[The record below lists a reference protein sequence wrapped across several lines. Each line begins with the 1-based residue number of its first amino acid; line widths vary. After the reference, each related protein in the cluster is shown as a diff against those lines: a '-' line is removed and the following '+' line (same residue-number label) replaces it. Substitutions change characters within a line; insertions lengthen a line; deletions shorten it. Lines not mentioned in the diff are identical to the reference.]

1 MIIAILIISAL
12 VWLISWWR
20 VYVYNQKKGSRKFV
34 SHFLGFAVGLFPG
47 YFFLHSSA
55 ITFLPSPNG
64 VEPSIGD
71 LITVWAICILT
82 IIGVFYMT
90 SRPIPKQTGPQTL
103 IERMAMRSDIEEEDG
118 TEESNGENLKRDEG
132 F

>member
-20 VYVYNQKKGSRKFV
+20 VYAYNQKKGSRKFV

-47 YFFLHSSA
+47 YFFLHSAA

-64 VEPSIGD
+64 VVRSMVV
-71 LITVWAICILT
+71 LISGWAVCILT
-82 IIGVFYMT
+82 VIGFFFMT
-90 SRPIPKQTGPQTL
+90 
-103 IERMAMRSDIEEEDG
+103 
-118 TEESNGENLKRDEG
+118 
-132 F
+132 